1 MLKVL
6 CMSLTAWS
14 NRTDIFLTVGD
25 AVASFLSRP
34 DPSTERMGLVSR
46 SNLFRGPQPWPSL
59 RRDYLQLAVKDA
71 SRPPAWET
79 LPPRQRWMRAL
90 PTSQWIVT
98 IGVCLTLLGVG
109 GYYLSQAIYALQ
121 EEEHPWTFSA
131 LWQLGFGSATP
142 YTIIFS
148 PVSSNVIH
156 MSLLANTPQIFISVG
171 YFLYNNLLT
180 HMLLVAEYDDYARQ
194 RKPLRVSWPQG
205 SQRSSYYL
213 SLPYRYSIPL
223 MVASMLLHWLVSGSL
238 YYVQINYIDP
248 LGKDLVS
255 DQLITCGYGPI
266 AIVFA
271 LILGGVMT
279 CTVVGL
285 GMRRFASQMPIAG
298 SCSAAISAACHPT
311 EGEEHALKP
320 IMWGEIPVAAVQP
333 EDEDDVDEIICD
345 HELEDRRDGNGN
357 YSPLRKDT
365 AGQEG
370 VYGHCSFTSGEVI
383 TPNPSRLYI

>member
-1 MLKVL
+1 
-6 CMSLTAWS
+6 MSTLTYAY
-14 NRTDIFLTVGD
+14 RF
-25 AVASFLSRP
+25 
-34 DPSTERMGLVSR
+34 
-46 SNLFRGPQPWPSL
+46 
-59 RRDYLQLAVKDA
+59 
-71 SRPPAWET
+71 
-79 LPPRQRWMRAL
+79 
-90 PTSQWIVT
+90 
-98 IGVCLTLLGVG
+98 LTLLGVG
-109 GYYLSQAIYALQ
+109 GYYLSQAIYGLRN
-121 EEEHPWTFSA
+121 EEHSSTFSA
-131 LWQLGFGSATP
+131 LWELGFGSATP
-142 YTIIFS
+142 YTIIFTTDS
-148 PVSSNVIH
+148 PDVIH
-156 MSLLANTPQIFISVG
+156 MSLLANIPQIFLSVG

-180 HMLLVAEYDDYARQ
+180 HMRLVAEYDDYASQ

-213 SLPYRYSIPL
+213 SLPYRYGIPL
-223 MVASMLLHWLVSGSL
+223 MVASMLLHWLVAGSL
-238 YYVQINYIDP
+238 FFIQINSFDALGETIDT
-248 LGKDLVS
+248 L
-255 DQLITCGYGPI
+255 QLIGCGYGPI

-333 EDEDDVDEIICD
+333 DGDDADEVISD
-345 HELEDRRDGNGN
+345 HELEDRRDGNGG

-383 TPNPSRLYI
+383 IPNPSRLYI

>member
-1 MLKVL
+1 
-6 CMSLTAWS
+6 MSTLTYAY
-14 NRTDIFLTVGD
+14 RF
-25 AVASFLSRP
+25 
-34 DPSTERMGLVSR
+34 
-46 SNLFRGPQPWPSL
+46 
-59 RRDYLQLAVKDA
+59 
-71 SRPPAWET
+71 
-79 LPPRQRWMRAL
+79 
-90 PTSQWIVT
+90 
-98 IGVCLTLLGVG
+98 LTLLGVG
-109 GYYLSQAIYALQ
+109 GYYLSQAIYGLRN
-121 EEEHPWTFSA
+121 EEHSSTFSA
-131 LWQLGFGSATP
+131 LWELGFGSATP
-142 YTIIFS
+142 YTIIFTTDS
-148 PVSSNVIH
+148 PDVIH
-156 MSLLANTPQIFISVG
+156 MSLLANIPQIFLSVG

-180 HMLLVAEYDDYARQ
+180 HMLLVAEYDDYASQ
-194 RKPLRVSWPQG
+194 RKPLRVSCPQG

-213 SLPYRYSIPL
+213 SLPYRYGIPL
-223 MVASMLLHWLVSGSL
+223 MVASMLLHWLVAGSL
-238 YYVQINYIDP
+238 FFIQINSFDALGETIDT
-248 LGKDLVS
+248 L
-255 DQLITCGYGPI
+255 QLIGCGYGPI

-333 EDEDDVDEIICD
+333 DGDDADEVISD
-345 HELEDRRDGNGN
+345 HELEDRRDGNGG

-383 TPNPSRLYI
+383 IPNPSRL

>member
-1 MLKVL
+1 MEEY
-6 CMSLTAWS
+6 
-14 NRTDIFLTVGD
+14 
-25 AVASFLSRP
+25 
-34 DPSTERMGLVSR
+34 ST
-46 SNLFRGPQPWPSL
+46 
-59 RRDYLQLAVKDA
+59 
-71 SRPPAWET
+71 
-79 LPPRQRWMRAL
+79 
-90 PTSQWIVT
+90 
-98 IGVCLTLLGVG
+98 
-109 GYYLSQAIYALQ
+109 
-121 EEEHPWTFSA
+121 TFSA
-131 LWQLGFGSATP
+131 LWKLGFGSATP
-142 YTIIFS
+142 YTIFEIWD
-148 PVSSNVIH
+148 SNVIS
-156 MSLLANTPQIFISVG
+156 MSLLANTPQIVVSIG

-180 HMLLVAEYDDYARQ
+180 HMLLAAEYDDYASQ
-194 RKPLRVSWPQG
+194 RKALRVSWPQG

-238 YYVQINYIDP
+238 FYVEINPIHV
-248 LGKDLVS
+248 LGNSFYWDR
-255 DQLITCGYGPI
+255 IIACGYGPI

-320 IMWGEIPVAAVQP
+320 IIWGEIPVAAVQP
-333 EDEDDVDEIICD
+333 EDGDDADEIISD
-345 HELEDRRDGNGN
+345 HELEDRRDGNGG

-370 VYGHCSFTSGEVI
+370 VYGHCSFTSGKII
-383 TPNPSRLYI
+383 TPNPSGLYI